1 MLGYVAAQV
10 AHVRAPWLLFPLLVG
25 VGLGALAG
33 GLAYWEKLGHRATVL
48 FATAIAATVVV
59 VVMHWMEYQ
68 AYLNAPRSAQ
78 FEMMANAFPDIAE
91 RHVSA
96 RPTGFFDF
104 LQRMAAAG
112 RTMPLGWVAQ
122 GEWAWASWA
131 LDALLVVAGA
141 VVAVTVF
148 ARRPYCDVCRNY
160 YRVLRQETLRPD
172 QYRRLAESL
181 GWTAGTPRSASYQHL
196 SCQGVCGPDQ
206 VRVMVTPVA
215 GPSERREAWID
226 HTDRGRLFQQLDS
239 SA

>member
-25 VGLGALAG
+25 VALGVLAG
-33 GLAYWEKLGHRATVL
+33 GLAYWERFAHRPTVL
-48 FATAIAATVVV
+48 LATAIAALVVV
-59 VVMHWMEYQ
+59 VVMHFMEYR
-68 AYLNAPRSAQ
+68 AYLDAPRSAQ

-96 RPTGFFDF
+96 RPTGFLDF

-112 RTMPLGWVAQ
+112 RAMPLGWVAQ
-122 GEWAWASWA
+122 GVWAWASWA
-131 LDALLVVAGA
+131 VDALLVVAGA
-141 VVAVTVF
+141 LVAVTVF

-160 YRVLRQETLRPD
+160 YRVLRQETLRPE

-181 GWTAGTPRSASYQHL
+181 GWPAIALRSASFQYL
-196 SCQGVCGPDQ
+196 SCHGACGPDL
-206 VRVMVTPVA
+206 VRMMVTPVT

-226 HTDRGRLFQQLDS
+226 YSDRARLFQQLDS